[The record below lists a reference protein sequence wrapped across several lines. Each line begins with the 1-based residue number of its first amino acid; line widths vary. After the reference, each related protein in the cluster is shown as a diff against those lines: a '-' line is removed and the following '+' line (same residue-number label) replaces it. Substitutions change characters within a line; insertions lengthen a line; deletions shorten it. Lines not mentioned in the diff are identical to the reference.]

1 MDFRQLELNPRIIS
15 AAKKANLRSAR
26 DILGLSGPDLQRL
39 TRLSMSD
46 VQRLQAAVA
55 VAYRR
60 SPPVTALQLYR
71 GECPA
76 LEPRHRLTLGCPTLD
91 RLMRGGIPL
100 SGITELA
107 GESGA
112 GKTQIG
118 LQLCLTVQ
126 YPQVHGGLGSGAV
139 YICTEDTFP
148 IKRLRQLITQ
158 QPRLR
163 PELPTDLLHGLCFSD
178 NIYIEHAADLGVLQT
193 CLSQRVPILLARGLA
208 RLVVLDSVAALFR
221 CEFTAEESS
230 ERARH
235 LVALAS
241 TLQRLS
247 HSFNAPVLCIN
258 QVTDVVEHCDASQ
271 FRCGLVESP
280 VLPALGM
287 AWANQLLVRLM
298 MRRLGGVP
306 SLEAA
311 IGVPRRLEV
320 VYAPHLPRASCLCH
334 IGEEGVRGDLSP
346 DSAHIVSSHMDL

>member
-1 MDFRQLELNPRIIS
+1 MQCS
-15 AAKKANLRSAR
+15 
-26 DILGLSGPDLQRL
+26 
-39 TRLSMSD
+39 T
-46 VQRLQAAVA
+46 AAVS
-55 VAYRR
+55 RR
-60 SPPVTALQLYR
+60 V
-71 GECPA
+71 
-76 LEPRHRLTLGCPTLD
+76 
-91 RLMRGGIPL
+91 
-100 SGITELA
+100 SG
-107 GESGA
+107 SGA
-112 GKTQIG
+112 SSPADFGMPDSRPSDARRNPAERHHGAGRGKRRWEDADRPAAMPN
-118 LQLCLTVQ
+118 CAV
-126 YPQVHGGLGSGAV
+126 PSGAV